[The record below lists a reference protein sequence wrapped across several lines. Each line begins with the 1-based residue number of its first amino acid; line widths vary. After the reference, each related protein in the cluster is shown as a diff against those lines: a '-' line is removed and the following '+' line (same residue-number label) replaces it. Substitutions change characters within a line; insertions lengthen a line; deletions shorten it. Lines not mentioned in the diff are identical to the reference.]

1 MLLQELLK
9 NIILYKGIVKPI
21 MQSWSDG
28 LIVEYTN
35 QLYLLGCL
43 SILSSLNEAKM
54 TSGML
59 GYEAKS
65 LEISFENAIAEST
78 GTRTISDFSTV
89 SNTSQAGKF
98 SLGKASFGN
107 SLIAMLSNG
116 QIDENAVKTGKTY
129 LQTHPL
135 LVIQLQ
141 SDSTKTISTT
151 TGLLSNKLCFFL
163 SRETHEKREYLG
175 EFSLTHEETHL
186 LVAFK
191 EGGELS

>member
-141 SDSTKTISTT
+141 SD
-151 TGLLSNKLCFFL
+151 
-163 SRETHEKREYLG
+163 
-175 EFSLTHEETHL
+175 
-186 LVAFK
+186 
-191 EGGELS
+191 